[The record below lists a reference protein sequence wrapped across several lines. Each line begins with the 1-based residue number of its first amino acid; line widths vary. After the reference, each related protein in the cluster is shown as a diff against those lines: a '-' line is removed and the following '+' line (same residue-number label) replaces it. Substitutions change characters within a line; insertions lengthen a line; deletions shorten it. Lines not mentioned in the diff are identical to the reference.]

1 MRFSVL
7 ASAVAIACCG
17 FVSFSSAQY
26 TQLTGAPTPAPT
38 LKLVQSE
45 DATSQQLGESSEA
58 RTTDSTSKP
67 SPFDFFP
74 SDQAN
79 PVQQSESASL
89 QSDVSIEDSE
99 TATKAVGRRHHASS
113 PADAIISGAQATGYF
128 APIDWSSAARQTPN
142 PTADYMMRQWCVDGL
157 WDNHAAEMSLQCA
170 RQSQRI
176 YGGHHHC
183 GQCRVQ
189 PGYYQGGCHSNACQG
204 GACQQAH
211 VAAPVRSSG
220 CAHCASA
227 APRQPA
233 GQQFSQQF
241 AQQYAGP
248 NGRPMPISMLPPP
261 AAVAPTQAPAMETG
275 KVANYPTNVR
285 R

>member
-26 TQLTGAPTPAPT
+26 SQPISAPTPAPT
-38 LKLVQSE
+38 LNLVQSE

-58 RTTDSTSKP
+58 RATETTSKP

-74 SDQAN
+74 ADRAN
-79 PVQQSESASL
+79 PVQQTESASL
-89 QSDVSIEDSE
+89 QSDVSIEESE
-99 TATKAVGRRHHASS
+99 PATKAVGRRHHASS

-142 PTADYMMRQWCVDGL
+142 PTADYMMREWCVDGL
-157 WDNHAAEMSLQCA
+157 WNNHSAEMALQCA

-189 PGYYQGGCHSNACQG
+189 PGYHHGGCQNGACQN

-220 CAHCASA
+220 CAHCAST

-233 GQQFSQQF
+233 GPQF

-261 AAVAPTQAPAMETG
+261 AAVAPAQAPAMETG
-275 KVANYPTNVR
+275 KVANYPNNVR

>member
-17 FVSFSSAQY
+17 FVSFSSAQHS
-26 TQLTGAPTPAPT
+26 QLTGAPTPAPK
-38 LKLVQSE
+38 LNLVQSE
-45 DATSQQLGESSEA
+45 DTTSQQLGESSEA
-58 RTTDSTSKP
+58 RATESTSKP

-74 SDQAN
+74 ADRTN
-79 PVQQSESASL
+79 EVQPSETASL
-89 QSDVSIEDSE
+89 QSDVSIEESE
-99 TATKAVGRRHHASS
+99 PATKAVGRRHHASS
-113 PADAIISGAQATGYF
+113 PADAIINGAQATGYF

-157 WDNHAAEMSLQCA
+157 WDNHAAEMALQCA

-189 PGYYQGGCHSNACQG
+189 PGCQN

-220 CAHCASA
+220 CAHCAST

-233 GQQFSQQF
+233 GQQF

-261 AAVAPTQAPAMETG
+261 AAVAPAQAPAIETG
-275 KVANYPTNVR
+275 KVANYPTNMR